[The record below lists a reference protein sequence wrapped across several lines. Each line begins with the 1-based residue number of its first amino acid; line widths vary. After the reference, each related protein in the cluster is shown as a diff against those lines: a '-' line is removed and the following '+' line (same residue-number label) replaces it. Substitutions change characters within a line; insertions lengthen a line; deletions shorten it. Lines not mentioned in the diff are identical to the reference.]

1 MAKLGVLAV
10 APVLI
15 CLMYMYI
22 RDKYEKEPW
31 RLLAVGVVF
40 GAVLTFVIVRVQGVV
55 AGFMPIVGQ
64 LGEAIYMSFAV
75 ASLVE
80 EGFKFL
86 VLFLLTWRNHNLNER
101 LDGIVYAVFISLGFA
116 AAENVLYVFSPQMGG
131 LDTAL
136 MRAVV
141 SVPAHG
147 LFGVMMGY
155 YFALAKFEPQ
165 KRGRHMFNGFF
176 VPWAAHGVYN
186 TILLS
191 GYTYALVVFAPFL
204 IMLWISGLKKI
215 KAHLAASPFK
225 PTSRQAG

>member
-15 CLMYMYI
+15 CLVYMYI

-40 GAVLTFVIVRVQGVV
+40 GAVLTFAIVRTQGFV
-55 AGFMPIVGQ
+55 AGFMPITGQ
-64 LGEAIYMSFAV
+64 LGEALYMSFAV
-75 ASLVE
+75 AALVE
-80 EGFKFL
+80 EGFKFA
-86 VLFLLTWRNHNLNER
+86 VLFFLTWRNRELNER
-101 LDGIVYAVFISLGFA
+101 VDGIVYAVFISLGFA
-116 AAENVLYVFSPQMGG
+116 AVENVLYVFSPQMGG

-155 YFALAKFEPQ
+155 YFAMAKFKPQ
-165 KRGRHMFNGFF
+165 KRGRHMLNGFF
-176 VPWAAHGVYN
+176 VPLATHGVYN
-186 TILLS
+186 AILLS
-191 GYTYALVVFAPFL
+191 GYTYAMVVFVPFL
-204 IMLWISGLKKI
+204 LLLWHNGLKKI
-215 KAHLAASPFK
+215 KLHLAASPFK
-225 PTSRQAG
+225 AKTG

>member
-1 MAKLGVLAV
+1 MTKLGALAI

-15 CLMYMYI
+15 CLVYMYI

-40 GAVLTFVIVRVQGVV
+40 GAVLTFAIVQTQGIVV
-55 AGFMPIVGQ
+55 GFMPVLGQ
-64 LGEAIYMSFAV
+64 LGEAAYMSFAV

-80 EGFKFL
+80 EGFKFIA
-86 VLFLLTWRNHNLNER
+86 LFLLTWRNNNLNESV
-101 LDGIVYAVFISLGFA
+101 DGIVYAVFISLGFA
-116 AAENVLYVFSPQMGG
+116 AVENVLYVFSPQMGG

-136 MRAVV
+136 MRAVA

-165 KRGRHMFNGFF
+165 KRGRHMINGFI
-176 VPWAAHGVYN
+176 VPLAAHGVYN
-186 TILLS
+186 VILLS
-191 GYTYALVVFAPFL
+191 GLTYAFAIFVPFL
-204 IMLWISGLKKI
+204 FLLWRNGLRKI
-215 KAHLAASPFK
+215 KAHVAASPFK
-225 PTSRQAG
+225 